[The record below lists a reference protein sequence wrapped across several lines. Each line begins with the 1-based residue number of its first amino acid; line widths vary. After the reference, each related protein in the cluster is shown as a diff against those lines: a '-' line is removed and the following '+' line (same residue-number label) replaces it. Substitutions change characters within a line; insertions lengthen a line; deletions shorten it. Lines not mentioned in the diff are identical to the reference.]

1 MANHGTTPGYYI
13 EFQTAVLRAL
23 PRDIE
28 KDVALGWTQNG
39 ESLARILRRAL
50 VPNNE
55 AYELLVDYDLNIEKA
70 VELGR
75 YDVVDYRVFNSLN
88 FKTLQKGKKRVIVD
102 LVRFDECFSTDEVL
116 RELNTMGYRP
126 AELHELLALG
136 ESEPHVQ
143 CKGDMI
149 TALGSVWK
157 SRAGKLYVPFLDG
170 VAHERMLFLAH
181 IMGDKDDLE
190 NPRDNWGT
198 SVRFAAVKK
207 NGT

>member
-55 AYELLVDYDLNIEKA
+55 AYELLVDYDLSVEKA
-70 VELGR
+70 AELGR
-75 YDVVDYRVFNSLN
+75 YDVIDHAVFNGLFNSLN
-88 FKTLQKGKKRVIVD
+88 FKTLQKGKERVIVD
-102 LVRFDECFSTDEVL
+102 LVRFDECFSTDEAL
-116 RELNTMGYRP
+116 RELNTIGYRP

-143 CKGDMI
+143 REGMVV
-149 TALGSVWK
+149 ALGSILQNK
-157 SRAGKLYVPFLDG
+157 AGRLYVPCLG
-170 VAHERMLFLAH
+170 KRMLFLAH
-181 IMGDKDDLE
+181 IMGDKGDLE
-190 NPRDNWGT
+190 NPRDNWDTG
-198 SVRFAAVKK
+198 VRFAAVKK